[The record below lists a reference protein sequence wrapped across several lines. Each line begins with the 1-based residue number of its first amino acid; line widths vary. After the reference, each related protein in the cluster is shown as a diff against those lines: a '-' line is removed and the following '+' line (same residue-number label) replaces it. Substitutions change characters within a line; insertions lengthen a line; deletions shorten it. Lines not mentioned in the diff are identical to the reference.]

1 MVPKETIGRAGY
13 LVECFWPGV
22 TQAAHEEADRRLR
35 TVAGQLEPEFGLLLY
50 LGSLL
55 VPEDEVMFLQ
65 FEAANP
71 EACRTVAA
79 RAGVVHERVL
89 QSFRLSGRWDQGEW

>member
-1 MVPKETIGRAGY
+1 MDAKEPFGKTDY

-22 TQAAHEEADRRLR
+22 TQTAHEEADRRLR
-35 TVAGQLEPEFGLLLY
+35 TVASELEPEFGPLLY

-55 VPEDEVMFLQ
+55 VPEDEVVFLQ

-89 QSFRLSGRWDQGEW
+89 QSFRLSGEARPKQ

>member
-1 MVPKETIGRAGY
+1 MDAKGTIGRTNY

-22 TQAAHEEADRRLR
+22 TRAAHEEADRRLR
-35 TVAGQLEPEFGLLLY
+35 TVARELEPELGPLLY

-55 VPEDEVMFLQ
+55 VPEDEVVFLQ

-89 QSFRLSGRWDQGEW
+89 QSFRLTGGDRPARP